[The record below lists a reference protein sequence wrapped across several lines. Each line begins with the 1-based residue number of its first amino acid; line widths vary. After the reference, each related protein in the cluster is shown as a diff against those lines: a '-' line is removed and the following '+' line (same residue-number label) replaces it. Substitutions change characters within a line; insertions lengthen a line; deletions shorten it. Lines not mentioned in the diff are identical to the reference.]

1 MKKAEAVKM
10 ARRRVCFR
18 PIKDVHEFTPISDPL
33 LKNRLYYSRHD
44 ILTMELQ
51 AKYKALEFKLKK
63 LQKRKKVSHGLGR
76 KPSSTFF
83 LSRSQLGRHQH
94 LLLQS
99 NAQLYQGSRISLE
112 HSRNML
118 QRIRVGKI
126 LKCTHDQ
133 LRANDMIV
141 RNVILS
147 SPV

>member
-1 MKKAEAVKM
+1 MKKAKAVKM

-18 PIKDVHEFTPISDPL
+18 SIKEVHEFTPISDPF

-44 ILTMELQ
+44 IATMHLQ
-51 AKYKALEFKLKK
+51 AKYKALECKLKN
-63 LQKRKKVSHGLGR
+63 LQKKKKVSHSLGR
-76 KPSSTFF
+76 KPISTFF
-83 LSRSQLGRHQH
+83 LSQSQLGRHQH

-99 NAQLYQGSRISLE
+99 NAHLYQGSRISLE

-133 LRANDMIV
+133 LRANDIIV
-141 RNVILS
+141 RNAILN